1 MRMCLATVRPAKR
14 LESVSCSA
22 SAIGEAAD
30 AKGGQN
36 RRNLQPQSGQDDQQ
50 ANNRDDDANEV
61 LGERRRPDGRVEVRS
76 VRADE
81 LDEHFR
87 YQERQRRCGDDVQPS
102 VEGVRNFRGQ
112 RPEPGGDVDA
122 DEHAPE
128 RHAPRDGA
136 HHRLDPVA
144 AGPAGKRGQPR
155 GDNALRHLSNDIC
168 DGDRRGQRAPPF
180 APRPAIPGG
189 PSSLGSDHMFFD
201 RRSAM
206 AGERR
211 PRKSRC

>member
-1 MRMCLATVRPAKR
+1 MRMCFATVRAGKEIGER
-14 LESVSCSA
+14 VLQRQRD
-22 SAIGEAAD
+22 GEAAD

-36 RRNLQPQSGQDDQQ
+36 RRNLQPQSGQHDQQ

-61 LGERRRPDGRVEVRS
+61 LGERRRPKRRVDRRS

-87 YQERQRRCGDDVQPS
+87 YQERQRRCRDDVQPS

-122 DEHAPE
+122 NEHAPE

-136 HHRLDPVA
+136 HHT
-144 AGPAGKRGQPR
+144 
-155 GDNALRHLSNDIC
+155 
-168 DGDRRGQRAPPF
+168 
-180 APRPAIPGG
+180 PRPNRCRFGG
-189 PSSLGSDHMFFD
+189 Q
-201 RRSAM
+201 
-206 AGERR
+206 ERTVGWR
-211 PRKSRC
+211 QCASPVVQ